1 MLHTVNF
8 LPVAVS
14 LGECKYL
21 DLNVVI
27 LWGTSCISKVS
38 SLLLLVGQAIGGG
51 GFMKRLLQAVLAM
64 AMCLALAPFVSA
76 DEHGRDHDRDEHHDR
91 GHHYAYGHDRH
102 HGWDR
107 DRDRDWDH
115 DRGHHYA
122 YGHDRHRD
130 WDRDRDRDWDH
141 DRRTGWSG
149 HPQYR
154 HPATTQ
160 VVNNRAPVG
169 PNGGTP
175 ARHHIALPQ
184 VAGQGARG
192 QQSKSSGVFG
202 ANRR

>member
-107 DRDRDWDH
+107 DRDRDL
-115 DRGHHYA
+115 
-122 YGHDRHRD
+122 
-130 WDRDRDRDWDH
+130 DH
-141 DRRTGWSG
+141 DRRHHWSG